1 MILEAFLGLLTGTL
15 LGLLGGGGSIIA
27 VPILV
32 YFLGMQAKSAIG
44 ISLIIVGLASILA
57 ALSHLARRQLIFR
70 AALLFGLAG
79 IPGSFVGAWVAGFLS
94 DTVQLSLFA
103 LLMLFMGILMFRQ
116 RAEREVGKADS
127 NSNRPSASL
136 MRSNRIRA
144 LITSGV
150 GAGFLTGLLGVGGG
164 FIIVPA
170 LILVVGLPVKK
181 AIGTSLVIIGINS
194 LAGALAYATA
204 YDSHLKLAG
213 GILPYAAATIVSAPV
228 AGYLAYYLEAD
239 KLKKAFAGFLLLL
252 SIWMLAKQTSGI

>member
-1 MILEAFLGLLTGTL
+1 MILETFLGLLTGTL

-57 ALSHLARRQLIFR
+57 AFSHLIRGQLIFR

-79 IPGSFVGAWVAGFLS
+79 IPGSFAGAWVAGFLS

-103 LLMLFMGILMFRQ
+103 LLMLLMGILMFRQ
-116 RAEREVGKADS
+116 RSGS
-127 NSNRPSASL
+127 HFNASSSSKQ
-136 MRSNRIRA
+136 RSNRLRA
-144 LITSGV
+144 LVTSGA

-164 FIIVPA
+164 FMIVPA

-204 YDSHLKLAG
+204 YDTHMKLAG
-213 GILPYAAATIVSAPV
+213 SILPYAAATIVSAPV
-228 AGYLAYYLEAD
+228 AGYLAYYLEAE
-239 KLKKAFAGFLLLL
+239 KLKRAFAGFLLVL
-252 SIWMLAKQTSGI
+252 SVWMLAKQTSGI

>member
-1 MILEAFLGLLTGTL
+1 MILETFLGLLTGTL

-44 ISLIIVGLASILA
+44 ISLFIVGLASILA
-57 ALSHLARRQLIFR
+57 AFSHLIRGQMIFR

-79 IPGSFVGAWVAGFLS
+79 IPGSFAGAWVAGFLS
-94 DTVQLSLFA
+94 DTTQLSLFA
-103 LLMLFMGILMFRQ
+103 LLMLLMGILMFRQ
-116 RAEREVGKADS
+116 RSGS
-127 NSNRPSASL
+127 YFNASSSKQ
-136 MRSNRIRA
+136 RSNRLRA
-144 LITSGV
+144 LVTSGA

-164 FIIVPA
+164 FMIVPA

-204 YDSHLKLAG
+204 YDTHMKLAG
-213 GILPYAAATIVSAPV
+213 GILPYATATIVSAPV

-239 KLKKAFAGFLLLL
+239 KLKKAFAGFLLVL
-252 SIWMLAKQTSGI
+252 SLWMLAKQTSGI